1 MAVGGRKLTPKK
13 VMKSAVVR
21 NILLVSLVV
30 VSGIRAQDFA
40 PQALAEMTAI
50 RAEKSQRTPVQRKL
64 ASQLLYLAREATGQ
78 SAVAGAKGM
87 KSRVRL
93 EPDGTVVVEIAIVP
107 RQGLVKAIA
116 GAGGKVIYESLDMDS
131 VRASLPPT
139 ALMAIAARADVKRI
153 SIGDVALVRK
163 VTNQSD
169 AAHKANKVR
178 SSYGVDGTGVKVGVL
193 SDSAKYSSESKAAG
207 ELPSSFKVLP
217 GRYGR
222 GSGEGTAMA
231 EIIHDMAP
239 GAAIYF
245 AEAGPGKP
253 GFADSIKLLRKAG
266 CLIIVDD
273 IGYSNEWQFQD
284 DVIAKAVNTV
294 VENGAIYLSAIGNEG
309 SLQKGNSTTW
319 EGDFA
324 DGGAAGS
331 LFPEGQLHSFG
342 TENYNSLTKRS
353 SDAVLQWSDEYP
365 RSSNDYDLYVLNS
378 SGTRIV
384 DSSTDYQDGSQTP
397 MEYIDYVERD
407 ERIVIWKDGAA
418 APRYLRLSCTNSPL
432 KYATAGQSIGHSS
445 TANCVGVGASDAT
458 LAAPGPFTKSS
469 KLEKYSSDGPRKM
482 FYRPDGSPI
491 TPGNFLASGGLSINA
506 PSITA
511 GDGGRTSVPGFKSFF
526 GTSAAA
532 PAAAAIA
539 ALVWSKNP
547 RLTNVQVRRVLESS
561 CIDIEAPGYDLN
573 SGYGILMADLALKR
587 ALSPVQEW
595 RLKYFSTTLPL
606 GSAALI
612 ADPDT
617 DGFNNAV
624 EFSMGT
630 SPVTKDVLPLVGPR

>member
-1 MAVGGRKLTPKK
+1 ME

-21 NILLVSLVV
+21 NCVLVSLLV
-30 VSGIRAQDFA
+30 VSGIRAQGFA
-40 PQALAEMTAI
+40 PEALAEIAAI
-50 RAEKSQRTPVQRKL
+50 RGEKAQRTPAQRKL
-64 ASQLLYLAREATGQ
+64 ASPLLYLAREATGQ
-78 SAVAGAKGM
+78 SAVAGAKGV
-87 KSRVRL
+87 KSRVPL
-93 EPDGTVVVEIAIVP
+93 ESDGTVVVDISTVP
-107 RQGLVKAIA
+107 RQGLAKAIA
-116 GAGGKVIYESLDMDS
+116 DAGGKVIYESLDMDCL
-131 VRASLPPT
+131 RASLPPA
-139 ALMAIAARADVKRI
+139 ALMALASRPDVKRI
-153 SIGDVALVRK
+153 SVGDIALSRK

-169 AAHKANKVR
+169 AAHRASKVR
-178 SSYGVDGTGVKVGVL
+178 ASYRVDGKGVKIGVL
-193 SDSAKYSSESKAAG
+193 SDSAKYSSESIAAG
-207 ELPSSFKVLP
+207 ELPSSFKILP
-217 GRYGR
+217 GRFGR
-222 GSGEGTAMA
+222 GSGEGTAMS

-245 AEAGPGKP
+245 AEAGPGKS

-266 CLIIVDD
+266 CQIIVDD

-284 DVIAKAVNTV
+284 DVIARAVNTV
-294 VENGAIYLSAIGNEG
+294 VENGALYLSAIGNEG
-309 SLQKGNSTTW
+309 SLAKGNSTTW

-324 DGGAAGS
+324 DGGSAGS

-342 TENYNSLTKRS
+342 SGTYNTLTKRA
-353 SDAVLQWSDEYP
+353 SDAVLQWSDEY
-365 RSSNDYDLYVLNS
+365 RSSSNDYDLYVLNS
-378 SGTRIV
+378 TGTRIV
-384 DSSTDYQDGSQTP
+384 DSSTDYQDGSQVP
-397 MEYIDYVERD
+397 AEYLSYVGRD

-445 TANCVGVGASDAT
+445 TPNCIGVGASDAT
-458 LAAPGPFTKSS
+458 LAAPGAFTKSS

-491 TPGNFLASGGLSINA
+491 TPGNFLASGGRSIKA

-511 GDGGRTSVPGFKSFF
+511 GDGGRTSVPGFKSFY

-547 RLTNVQVRRVLESS
+547 RLTNVQVRKVLESS

-587 ALSPVQEW
+587 TLNPVQEW
-595 RLKYFSTTLPL
+595 RMKYFSTTLPL
-606 GSAALI
+606 GSAALT
-612 ADPDT
+612 ADPDA
-617 DGFNNAV
+617 DGLNNAV

-630 SPVTKDVLPLVGPR
+630 SPVTKDVLPLVDPG